1 MDTPVCLHP
10 ASLARRAAST
20 RWRPKL
26 RQGAK
31 PPVGTKQAAHVCKHK
46 QAGRTNRFR
55 STHGSRVAAYG
66 RHPLGLRG
74 GRLQRAS
81 RLKEPQALR
90 YNTRCPTRV
99 RTTSAI
105 ANRLTNVG
113 GGACGCLQTASAPQG
128 RPRMGYDNG
137 VRSEA
142 RTKAQPN
149 AGSVGR
155 HRPPVKPPS
164 VRVGAAR
171 SRIADIVLRKVEGR
185 STCGLRSRR
194 DRPAVHLTYRGTG
207 PSEALLCVT
216 LCI

>member
-55 STHGSRVAAYG
+55 STHGWRVAAYG

-128 RPRMGYDNG
+128 RPRRPPGPTDH
-137 VRSEA
+137 
-142 RTKAQPN
+142 PN

-155 HRPPVKPPS
+155 HRPPWCCAPVSPVSS
-164 VRVGAAR
+164 VCAA
-171 SRIADIVLRKVEGR
+171 
-185 STCGLRSRR
+185 
-194 DRPAVHLTYRGTG
+194 PRG
-207 PSEALLCVT
+207 
-216 LCI
+216 

>member
-1 MDTPVCLHP
+1 MRPLGTPEVLRTTLRASPGGQP
-10 ASLARRAAST
+10 ALGGDPSCGRVVRRT
-20 RWRPKL
+20 
-26 RQGAK
+26 
-31 PPVGTKQAAHVCKHK
+31 TVCKYK
-46 QAGRTNRFR
+46 EAGRTNRFR

-128 RPRMGYDNG
+128 RPR
-137 VRSEA
+137 R
-142 RTKAQPN
+142 KA
-149 AGSVGR
+149 GGR
-155 HRPPVKPPS
+155 PSGRRPGPY
-164 VRVGAAR
+164 G
-171 SRIADIVLRKVEGR
+171 
-185 STCGLRSRR
+185 TT
-194 DRPAVHLTYRGTG
+194 LTN
-207 PSEALLCVT
+207 S
-216 LCI
+216 

>member
-1 MDTPVCLHP
+1 MARSLFGRSTRSCN
-10 ASLARRAAST
+10 SLATEPKEGGSPTHAWAKYRVAFGVVEDHT
-20 RWRPKL
+20 RWVVR
-26 RQGAK
+26 R
-31 PPVGTKQAAHVCKHK
+31 TTVCKHK

-55 STHGSRVAAYG
+55 STHGSRVATYG

-128 RPRMGYDNG
+128 RPRRPPGPTDH
-137 VRSEA
+137 
-142 RTKAQPN
+142 PN
-149 AGSVGR
+149 VGSVGR
-155 HRPPVKPPS
+155 HRPPWCCAPVSPVSS
-164 VRVGAAR
+164 VCAAPR
-171 SRIADIVLRKVEGR
+171 
-185 STCGLRSRR
+185 
-194 DRPAVHLTYRGTG
+194 
-207 PSEALLCVT
+207 
-216 LCI
+216 